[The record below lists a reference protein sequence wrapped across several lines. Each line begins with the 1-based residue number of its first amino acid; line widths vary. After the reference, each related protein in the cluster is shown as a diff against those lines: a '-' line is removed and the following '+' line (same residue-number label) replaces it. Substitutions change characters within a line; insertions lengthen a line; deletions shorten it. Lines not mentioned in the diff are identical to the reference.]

1 MINLIHLQQNRLN
14 HIVPNQTKVGMVQPV
29 FHIGLA
35 PGEKVVEYDHLVSL
49 GHEPIG
55 QMGADE
61 ACAAGD
67 EDFFAECIGKT
78 DGLDDFGCV
87 GCWDGLGGQKL
98 LVLNDL
104 SEASSLRNL
113 IVIIAVG
120 GCCCWS
126 FG

>member
-1 MINLIHLQQNRLN
+1 M
-14 HIVPNQTKVGMVQPV
+14 PNQTKVGMVQPV

-49 GHEPIG
+49 GHESVG
-55 QMGADE
+55 QMGADK
-61 ACAAGD
+61 ACSTGD

-78 DGLDDFGCV
+78 DGLDDFRCV

-104 SEASSLRNL
+104 SEAGSFRILV
-113 IVIIAVG
+113 VITVG
-120 GCCCWS
+120 GCCWS